1 MKPTEKSG
9 INGRIYWVGAF
20 FVCLFLVIIGKTVHL
35 QVFQGQW
42 LSRLA
47 AGEYEKT
54 LTIRGKRG
62 TIFDRNL
69 REMAVSVDAASIAAY
84 PRHIKKPGA
93 VATALSEILNLNRAA
108 LLRKI
113 TSDRT
118 FVWIKRQSSPSEE
131 RAIRALGF
139 KGFDFIPEHTRY
151 YPNRY
156 LAAQLLGFTGVDSR
170 GLEGLEYYF
179 NEELTGTERSFTVLK
194 DALGKKFD
202 GDNTV
207 EGVYRGNDLVLTID
221 RTIQF
226 ITEKA
231 LGEAVADFN
240 AKSGLAVV
248 MAPKTG
254 AILAMANFPL
264 FNPNAF
270 KRYDRELWR
279 NRIITDPFEPGS
291 TMKIFSAAAA
301 IESGGCTPNT
311 IFYCENGKYRIG
323 REVVHDTRSHGWLSL
338 NMIIKYSSNI
348 GAVKVSEMIG
358 AEALHR
364 TLRSFGFGEKT
375 GLTCPAETSGSLS
388 PYQRWSRID
397 TGVISFGHGMSVS
410 ALQLVTAAAAIAN
423 GGLLMKPYVV
433 QEIRGRDGEPIQQ
446 YHPRE
451 VRQAVSPQTAET
463 VKKMMAS
470 VVEPEGTG
478 VRAALDGYTVCGKTG
493 TAQKLN
499 EAGEY
504 TRDAYVGSFVG
515 FVPAEDPQIAILV
528 VIDELPYG
536 SYGGTVAAPTFQKIA
551 RETLNYLNI
560 PAGPGGDR
568 ITAGRQGGEV
578 NG

>member
-9 INGRIYWVGAF
+9 INFRVSLVGFF
-20 FVCLFLVIIGKTVHL
+20 FVCMFLIIVGKTVYL

-42 LSRLA
+42 LSRRA

-62 TIFDRNL
+62 SIFDRNL
-69 REMAVSVDAASIAAY
+69 REMAMSVDVASIAAY
-84 PRHIKKPGA
+84 PRVIQNPGE
-93 VATALSEILNLNRAA
+93 VATALADVLNLNRAK
-108 LLRKI
+108 LYRKI
-113 TSDRT
+113 TSDRS
-118 FVWIKRQSSPSEE
+118 FVWIKRQSAPGDE
-131 RAIRALGF
+131 RAVRALGY
-139 KGFDFIPEHTRY
+139 KGIDYIPEHTRF

-179 NEELTGTERSFTVLK
+179 NDELTGAERSFTVLR
-194 DALGKKFD
+194 DAFGKKFD
-202 GDNTV
+202 GETEL

-270 KRYDRELWR
+270 RRYDRELWR

-311 IFYCENGKYRIG
+311 IFFCENGKYRIG

-358 AEALHR
+358 AEALYR
-364 TLRSFGFGEKT
+364 TLRNFGFGEKT
-375 GLTCPAETSGSLS
+375 GLTCPAETSGSLA
-388 PYQRWSRID
+388 PYHRWSNID

-410 ALQLVTAAAAIAN
+410 ALQLVTAASAIAN
-423 GGLLMKPYVV
+423 GGILMKPYVV
-433 QEIRGRDGEPIQQ
+433 QAIRGPDGKSIQE

-451 VRQAVSPQTAET
+451 VRRAVSRQTAET

-478 VRAALDGYTVCGKTG
+478 VRAAIEGYSVCGKTG

-504 TRDAYVGSFVG
+504 ARDAYVGSFVG
-515 FVPAEDPQIAILV
+515 FVPAEDPQLAILV

-536 SYGGTVAAPTFQKIA
+536 SYGGTVAAPTFRKIA
-551 RETLNYLNI
+551 QEVFNYLNI
-560 PAGPGGDR
+560 SSTPDTDQ
-568 ITAGRQGGEV
+568 ITAGRKRGEAS
-578 NG
+578 G